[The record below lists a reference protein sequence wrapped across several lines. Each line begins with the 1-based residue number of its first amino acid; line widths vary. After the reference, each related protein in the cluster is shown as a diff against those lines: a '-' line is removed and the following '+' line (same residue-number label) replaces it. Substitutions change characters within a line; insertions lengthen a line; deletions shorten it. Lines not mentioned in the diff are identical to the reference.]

1 MTPGACSVHVVTGF
15 PFAIDRLPTEA
26 AAAVIE
32 INKYTEINNLSLGLE
47 EWFGLKMMW

>member
-15 PFAIDRLPTEA
+15 PFTIDRLPTEA

-32 INKYTEINNLSLGLE
+32 INKCTEIDNSSLRLE
-47 EWFGLKMMW
+47 KWFGLKMMR